1 MSVLAV
7 RMMGLEDP
15 RNHEERL
22 GSGLIRLK
30 SDLGVLTVESCDSEL
45 SSDCR
50 EQSDVSQHE
59 GDMIWS
65 SLDLN
70 INSVKGH

>member
-1 MSVLAV
+1 
-7 RMMGLEDP
+7 MMGLEDP
-15 RNHEERL
+15 RNMRRGWDLDSHW
-22 GSGLIRLK
+22 LK
-30 SDLGVLTVESCDSEL
+30 SDLRVLTVESCDSEL

-50 EQSDVSQHE
+50 EQSDVSQQE

-70 INSVKGH
+70 INSVKDH